1 MGLVQYLVIVLML
14 YAQVVLTSPL
24 AERSTLVTDKKCKM
38 CSAGEFQKSC
48 TECEPCPAGSFTND
62 RNSEDSCHRC
72 FGDCRSDYHLKVVEN
87 CTSTSD
93 LKCVC
98 EAGFKC
104 NDKVR
109 YSTVGNCRSCVK
121 IPETPRNVAT
131 APTPGNDKQT
141 PSSVSSGHTITSA
154 KPCQF
159 SECQQSVPPTPS
171 ADAMSSQLAAILGP
185 LAIMGCLALV
195 ILFCVCHQGDETCF
209 KQAIAKI
216 CNEGKQDAS
225 HKSKESSHQFPRDSF
240 CAKQQPPSLSAANLG
255 SVHVHN
261 PGTVIFSLLSQFTGQ
276 VGATIE
282 GGKAAE
288 TVGSE
293 EEDERDCP
301 VCHPTSSPSI
311 HLSEEER
318 SGEIDSIFFPSQEQG
333 KDCHM
338 SKEEEL

>member
-72 FGDCRSDYHLKVVEN
+72 FGDCRS
-87 CTSTSD
+87 
-93 LKCVC
+93 
-98 EAGFKC
+98 
-104 NDKVR
+104 
-109 YSTVGNCRSCVK
+109 
-121 IPETPRNVAT
+121 VAT